1 LAQDVGSQNWLTGGA
16 EPAHTPLIS
25 VDGDVAMIIQLHPD
39 VSHGLAG
46 GQGVVALESTLICHG
61 LPRPHNVSVALELEE
76 TVRAQA
82 AVPATVAVVDGEINV
97 GLGQALLERLLQ
109 APEVAKCTTRDL
121 PRVLAAGSL
130 GATTI
135 AATIFVAERVG
146 IRVMATG
153 GLGGVHRGGETSLDV
168 SADLEELARRRV
180 VVVCSGVK
188 SILDQHRTLER
199 LETLGVPVIGW
210 RCDEL
215 PGFYTAETGLR
226 VPRIDDLERLCQLI
240 DAQRALGLPGALVVV
255 HPPPAE
261 HAMPKAVV
269 DRLVAAA
276 ETAATAAGA
285 HGPEQTPFMLGHMA
299 EHSGGATVRV
309 NRALA
314 LANAGLAAQIAV
326 ACAAR

>member
-1 LAQDVGSQNWLTGGA
+1 MT
-16 EPAHTPLIS
+16 
-25 VDGDVAMIIQLHPD
+25 IQLHPD
-39 VSHGLAG
+39 ISHALAR

-61 LPRPHNVSVALELEE
+61 LPRPHNVSVALELQQM
-76 TVRAQA
+76 VRAHA
-82 AVPATVAVVDGEINV
+82 AVPATVAVVDGQINV
-97 GLGQALLERLLQ
+97 GLDEALLKRLLR

-121 PRVLAAGSL
+121 PCVLVAGGL

-146 IRVMATG
+146 IRLMATG

-188 SILDQHRTLER
+188 SILDQRRTLER

-210 RCDEL
+210 RCEEL

-226 VPRIDDLERLCQLI
+226 VPGIEDLGDLCRLI
-240 DAQRALGLPGALVVV
+240 DAQRALGLLGAMVVV
-255 HPPPAE
+255 QPPPAE
-261 HAMPKAVV
+261 HAMPKAAV
-269 DRLVAAA
+269 DQLVAAA
-276 ETAATAAGA
+276 EAAATAAGI
-285 HGPEQTPFMLGHMA
+285 HGPEQTPFMLSHMA
-299 EHSGGATVRV
+299 KHSNGATVRV

-326 ACAAR
+326 ACAARGTT